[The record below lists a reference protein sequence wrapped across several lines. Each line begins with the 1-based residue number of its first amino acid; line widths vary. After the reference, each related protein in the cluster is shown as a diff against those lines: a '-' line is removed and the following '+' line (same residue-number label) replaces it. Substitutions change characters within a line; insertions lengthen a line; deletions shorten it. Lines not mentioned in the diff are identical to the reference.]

1 MELTPAAA
9 RRAQPLATQLPQ
21 GLHRKEIN
29 STKKGLFI
37 WSGTCAWQLPSVV
50 NKGFLPH
57 KPIGAAVRGCL
68 LSTELLPHGSWLLQ
82 PSRAP

>member
-29 STKKGLFI
+29 STKKEDL
-37 WSGTCAWQLPSVV
+37 SGVAHAPGSYHLCV

-57 KPIGAAVRGCL
+57 KPIGAAVRGCF